1 MSNRTAARFAWIICV
16 LVMMTAV
23 ISAVSGVAAER
34 TISSFGRALSG
45 FAWSAAFA
53 VTGALIVSNR
63 PRNMVGWLL
72 ILEATFT
79 FILPMGDY
87 FNRLGQ
93 APTDPSWLTLIG
105 LWIYGWGWLW
115 YIFPV
120 LFIPLFF
127 PTGRLLSARWRS
139 VVGLGLGLCVLFLFF
154 ASFSEEFIPGNEHW
168 LTSAANP
175 IGFLPL
181 DAFPDQFWFPSL
193 LAFIVLSVLSLM
205 LRYRRAGAVEREQM
219 RWLLFAA
226 ALFAGVYLV
235 GLFTNSLGGPI
246 DAFVVALRD
255 QSMTLLP
262 IAIAVAILRYRLYD
276 IDVIIRKTLQYAV
289 LSALLALVYFG
300 SVVLLQNVVGRTTD
314 EQSPLVI
321 VVSTLIIAAL
331 FAPLRQR
338 VQAFIDRRFYRQ
350 KYDAQQI
357 LAHFAQTAR
366 DEVEMEALT
375 AELTRV
381 IQETMQPETTA
392 LWLKPTPALSRV
404 EVAVPHPDSL

>member
-1 MSNRTAARFAWIICV
+1 MSNRTAARFAWIVCV
-16 LVMMTAV
+16 LVITTAV
-23 ISAVSGVAAER
+23 AIAISGIAAEP
-34 TISSFGRALSG
+34 TIFGVGEALLG

-53 VTGALIVSNR
+53 ITGALIVSNR
-63 PRNMVGWLL
+63 PRNTVGWLL
-72 ILEATFT
+72 ILEATIT
-79 FILPMGDY
+79 FFLPLWDN
-87 FNRLGQ
+87 FDSLVQ
-93 APTDPSWLTLIG
+93 APTAPSWPTLLG

-127 PTGRLLSARWRS
+127 PTGRLLSARWRW
-139 VVGLGLGLCVLFLFF
+139 VVGLGLGLCAVFLFF
-154 ASFSEEFIPGNEHW
+154 ASFSKEFVPGNENW
-168 LTSAANP
+168 PTPAPNP

-181 DAFPDQFWFPSL
+181 DSFPDQFWFPGL
-193 LAFIVLSVLSLM
+193 LVFIVLSVVSSIV
-205 LRYRRAGAVEREQM
+205 RYRRAGAVEREQM

-226 ALFAGVYLV
+226 ALFAGVYLI

-246 DAFVVALRD
+246 NEFVVALRD

-289 LSALLALVYFG
+289 LSGLLALVYFG
-300 SVVLLQNVVGRTTD
+300 SVVLLQNVMGRTAD

-338 VQAFIDRRFYRQ
+338 IQAFIDRRFYRQ

-357 LAHFAQTAR
+357 LAQFAQTAR
-366 DEVEMEALT
+366 DEVEMDLLQ
-375 AELTRV
+375 AELLRV
-381 IQETMQPETTA
+381 VQETLQPETA
-392 LWLKPTPALSRV
+392 VLWFKPSKRNV
-404 EVAVPHPDSL
+404 FHE